1 MTDRQTY
8 LLFAVLGAIAIA
20 AWGAYFYIRS
30 LPSSSGA
37 ASDTQPAAVYRFP
50 RVETEAKSVIVFDLA
65 TGQTLYEKNAE
76 AQLPLASVAKLMLA
90 AALPPRGK
98 SETDMTVVVTR
109 EDLAPEGDSSLKS
122 GERWLFG
129 DLLDLTLAMSVNDG
143 AHALAGV
150 VAALYPQS
158 TEPTGTSSNFNRFAR
173 ELGLRQTYFIDPTGL
188 DVSSTTAGAYG
199 SARDMATLMSAV
211 LARNPRSLEAT
222 TLSAFE
228 ASSLDGKKHP
238 VINTNPLAGKITG
251 LIAGKTGFTDLAHGN
266 LILAVD
272 IGFYHP
278 VIIAILDSTY
288 EGRFRDAEVLIE
300 ATRAALSGV

>member
-8 LLFAVLGAIAIA
+8 LLFAVLGAVAIL
-20 AWGAYFYIRS
+20 AWGAYFYVHS
-30 LPSSSGA
+30 LPSVE
-37 ASDTQPAAVYRFP
+37 DDERTPAAVSYAFP
-50 RVETEAKSVIVFDLA
+50 PVDVEAQSVVVVDLA

-90 AALPPRGK
+90 AALPDRA
-98 SETDMTVVVTR
+98 DATVIIAR
-109 EDLAPEGDSSLKS
+109 EDLAPEGDSSLNV
-122 GERWLFG
+122 GERWSLG

-150 VAALYPQS
+150 AAAKRPLS
-158 TEPTGTSSNFNRFAR
+158 TGQTGTSSNFNVLAR

-199 SARDMATLMSAV
+199 SARDMAKLMSAV

-222 TLSAFE
+222 ALSAFE
-228 ASSLDGKKHP
+228 ANSLDGKKHP
-238 VINTNPLAGKITG
+238 VINTNPLAGKIPG

-272 IGFYHP
+272 MGFYHP
-278 VIIAILDSTY
+278 IIIAILDSTY
-288 EGRFRDAEVLIE
+288 DGRFRDAEVLIE
-300 ATRAALSGV
+300 ATRAALSNQ